1 MNWDRIEDNW
11 TRFKDRAKQQW
22 GKLTDDDLETIDGQR
37 AHLEGVLERRYGY
50 GKDQISREINIWLNR
65 I

>member
-1 MNWDRIEDNW
+1 MNWERIEDDW
-11 TRFKDRAKQQW
+11 TRFKARAKQQW
-22 GKLTDDDLETIDGQR
+22 GKLTDADLEAIDGQR
-37 AHLEGVLERRYGY
+37 GELEGTLERRYGY